1 MPKREGRREGGGS
14 GRGGGGGG
22 GEEKKDRDGNFLLFL
37 LLPSSSSPFCT
48 APRPLS
54 IFPFPNFINLQRK
67 LTALARADIG
77 SVFVRNTHLFC

>member
-1 MPKREGRREGGGS
+1 MGG
-14 GRGGGGGG
+14 GGGGGG
-22 GEEKKDRDGNFLLFL
+22 GEEKRRKRKGSGEEDRDGNFLLFL
-37 LLPSSSSPFCT
+37 LLPSSSSSFCT